1 MTGFTNSD
9 IGQKK
14 AFDATVCFSFFGT
27 WLEAIEAYE
36 TEADTSSNA
45 YKLFKAIAYYSMY
58 GVEPEFENSG
68 LDAMWKI
75 LSREI
80 DNSVSRRKCRFGKE
94 EVTEREQAV
103 IDAWKALPHASVRE
117 VAMTT
122 GIHRSSVERIKR
134 KYWRQLEELRRT
146 AIAAGDSECVSSNSQ
161 DGAIDCSRS
170 NGITE
175 TRQRDTTEE
184 MLFDEDE
191 EAMREWMT
199 VNPNECCVRDD
210 ELPF

>member
-1 MTGFTNSD
+1 MTGYTNND

-27 WLEAIEAYE
+27 WLEAIETYE
-36 TEADTSSNA
+36 TEADASSNA
-45 YKLFKAIAYYSMY
+45 YSLFKAIAYYSMY
-58 GVEPEFENSG
+58 GIEPEFESAG

-80 DNSVSRRKCRFGKE
+80 DNSVNRRKCRFGKE
-94 EVTEREQAV
+94 EVTEREQTV
-103 IDAWKALPHASVRE
+103 IDAWKASPLASVRE
-117 VAMTT
+117 IAEAT

-134 KYWRQLEELRRT
+134 KYWRRVDELRRT
-146 AIAAGDSECVSSNSQ
+146 AIAARDSECASSDIQ
-161 DGAIDCSRS
+161 DSVTDCSRGS
-170 NGITE
+170 GISE

-184 MLFDEDE
+184 ILFDEDE
-191 EAMREWMT
+191 EAMREWIAEH
-199 VNPNECCVRDD
+199 PEYRVRDD

>member
-27 WLEAIEAYE
+27 WMEAIETYE
-36 TEADTSSNA
+36 TEADANSNA
-45 YKLFKAIAYYSMY
+45 YSLFKAIAYYSMY
-58 GVEPEFENSG
+58 GIEPEFENTG
-68 LDAMWKI
+68 LNAIWQI

-80 DNSVSRRKCRFGKE
+80 DNSVNRRKCRFGKE
-94 EVTEREQAV
+94 EVTEREHAV
-103 IDAWKALPHASVRE
+103 LDAWKASPHASVRKIAE
-117 VAMTT
+117 AA

-161 DGAIDCSRS
+161 DGAIDCSRG

-184 MLFDEDE
+184 LIFDEDE
-191 EAMREWMT
+191 ADMWEWQEEH
-199 VNPNECCVRDD
+199 PNEHRIRDD

>member
-1 MTGFTNSD
+1 MENKRNTAE
-9 IGQKK
+9 QKK

-36 TEADTSSNA
+36 TEADTNSNA
-45 YKLFKAIAYYSMY
+45 YKLFKAIAYYSLY
-58 GVEPEFENSG
+58 GVEPEFEDSG
-68 LDAMWKI
+68 LDAIWKI

-80 DNSVSRRKCRFGKE
+80 DNSVRRRKCRFGKE

-103 IDAWKALPHASVRE
+103 IDAWKASPHASVRE
-117 VAMTT
+117 VAETT
-122 GIHRSSVERIKR
+122 CVHRSSVERIRR

-146 AIAAGDSECVSSNSQ
+146 AIAADDSECVSSNSQ
-161 DGAIDCSRS
+161 DGAIDCFRD

-175 TRQRDTTEE
+175 TRQRDTAEK
-184 MLFDEDE
+184 LIYDEDE
-191 EAMREWMT
+191 ADMREWQEEH
-199 VNPNECCVRDD
+199 PNEHRIKDD

>member
-1 MTGFTNSD
+1 MENIKND
-9 IGQKK
+9 AERKK

-58 GVEPEFENSG
+58 GIEPEFENTG

-94 EVTEREQAV
+94 EVSEREQAV
-103 IDAWKALPHASVRE
+103 IDAWKASPHASVRE
-117 VAMTT
+117 VAMVT

-134 KYWRQLEELRRT
+134 KYWGQLEKLRSK
-146 AIAAGDSECVSSNSQ
+146 AADACDSECVSSDIQ
-161 DGAIDCSRS
+161 GGTIDCSRG

-175 TRQRDTTEE
+175 TRQRDTAEG
-184 MLFDEDE
+184 LIFDEDAA
-191 EAMREWMT
+191 AMREWQEEH
-199 VNPNECCVRDD
+199 PEEHRIRDD
-210 ELPF
+210 EVPF

>member
-1 MTGFTNSD
+1 MENTRND
-9 IGQKK
+9 AERKK

-103 IDAWKALPHASVRE
+103 LDALKASPLASVRKIAE
-117 VAMTT
+117 TT
-122 GIHRSSVERIKR
+122 GIHRSSIERIKR
-134 KYWRQLEELRRT
+134 KYWRQVDELRRT
-146 AIAAGDSECVSSNSQ
+146 AIAARDSGCASSDIQ
-161 DGAIDCSRS
+161 DSVTDCSRGS
-170 NGITE
+170 GISE

-199 VNPNECCVRDD
+199 ANPNECCIRDD

>member
-9 IGQKK
+9 IGRKK

-27 WLEAIEAYE
+27 WMEAIETYE
-36 TEADTSSNA
+36 TEADANSNA
-45 YKLFKAIAYYSMY
+45 YSLFKAIAYYSMY
-58 GVEPEFENSG
+58 GIEPEFENTG
-68 LDAMWKI
+68 LNAIWQI

-80 DNSVSRRKCRFGKE
+80 DNSVNRRKCRFGKE
-94 EVTEREQAV
+94 EVTAREQAV
-103 IDAWKALPHASVRE
+103 LDAWKASPHASVRKIAE
-117 VAMTT
+117 AT
-122 GIHRSSVERIKR
+122 GIHRSSIERIKR
-134 KYWRQLEELRRT
+134 KYWRQVDELRRT
-146 AIAAGDSECVSSNSQ
+146 AIAARDSECASSDIQ
-161 DGAIDCSRS
+161 DSITDCSRGS
-170 NGITE
+170 GISE

-199 VNPNECCVRDD
+199 GNTNECGVRDD

>member
-103 IDAWKALPHASVRE
+103 IDAWKVSPYASVRE
-117 VAMTT
+117 VSMTT

-146 AIAAGDSECVSSNSQ
+146 AIVAGDSECVSFNSQ
-161 DGAIDCSRS
+161 DGAIDCSHGNS
-170 NGITE
+170 ITE
-175 TRQRDTTEE
+175 TRQRDTAAE
-184 MLFDEDE
+184 LIFDEDE
-191 EAMREWMT
+191 ADMREWQEEH
-199 VNPNECCVRDD
+199 PNEHRIRDD

>member
-1 MTGFTNSD
+1 
-9 IGQKK
+9 
-14 AFDATVCFSFFGT
+14 
-27 WLEAIEAYE
+27 
-36 TEADTSSNA
+36 
-45 YKLFKAIAYYSMY
+45 
-58 GVEPEFENSG
+58 
-68 LDAMWKI
+68 
-75 LSREI
+75 
-80 DNSVSRRKCRFGKE
+80 
-94 EVTEREQAV
+94 
-103 IDAWKALPHASVRE
+103 
-117 VAMTT
+117 MTT

>member
-68 LDAMWKI
+68 LDAMWK
-75 LSREI
+75 
-80 DNSVSRRKCRFGKE
+80 FFP
-94 EVTEREQAV
+94 ER
-103 IDAWKALPHASVRE
+103 L
-117 VAMTT
+117 T
-122 GIHRSSVERIKR
+122 
-134 KYWRQLEELRRT
+134 
-146 AIAAGDSECVSSNSQ
+146 IA
-161 DGAIDCSRS
+161 
-170 NGITE
+170 
-175 TRQRDTTEE
+175 
-184 MLFDEDE
+184 
-191 EAMREWMT
+191 
-199 VNPNECCVRDD
+199 
-210 ELPF
+210 

>member
-1 MTGFTNSD
+1 MENTRND
-9 IGQKK
+9 VERKK

-103 IDAWKALPHASVRE
+103 IDAWKVSPHASVRE

-134 KYWRQLEELRRT
+134 KYWRQLEEVRRT
-146 AIAAGDSECVSSNSQ
+146 AIAAGDSDIHFIVLKVEN
-161 DGAIDCSRS
+161 DCSCIISAISIITISLCLCFIHS
-170 NGITE
+170 NRNRINSNQAVSLTPDCICRK
-175 TRQRDTTEE
+175 T
-184 MLFDEDE
+184 
-191 EAMREWMT
+191 
-199 VNPNECCVRDD
+199 
-210 ELPF
+210 